1 MVLVGGYPPT
11 YCFLLRACHRR
22 RPALETQNFEEQRA
36 FCQWKFSICDEAD
49 CFGTVGVLTCAAE
62 DDTYGTMHIVQYTG
76 SASLVDCKEDGDP
89 GS

>member
-1 MVLVGGYPPT
+1 MVLVGGYT

-22 RPALETQNFEEQRA
+22 RPALETQNLEEQRA
-36 FCQWKFSICDEAD
+36 FWKFPICDKAD

-76 SASLVDCKEDGDP
+76 SAREDGDP

>member
-1 MVLVGGYPPT
+1 MVLVGGYT

-36 FCQWKFSICDEAD
+36 FWKFSICDDAD
-49 CFGTVGVLTCAAE
+49 CFGTVGVLTCPAE
-62 DDTYGTMHIVQYTG
+62 DDTYGTVHIVQYTG
-76 SASLVDCKEDGDP
+76 SASLVDCKEDSDP